1 MVRKPTKSAVPGI
14 LVLLV
19 RHHSEHNG
27 IKTRCTMSSVAMR
40 AQFQSI
46 LGIVFA
52 VIEKYLCSV
61 ALASSRIQLLAQ
73 SLSDNV
79 LWKSER

>member
-1 MVRKPTKSAVPGI
+1 
-14 LVLLV
+14 
-19 RHHSEHNG
+19 
-27 IKTRCTMSSVAMR
+27 MSSVAMR

-61 ALASSRIQLLAQ
+61 ALASSRIQLVLAQ
-73 SLSDNV
+73 SLSDNA
-79 LWKSER
+79 LWKLER